1 MIQSQPQIQLGLK
14 IADIIVLLEEGRL
27 KSSSIEH
34 QENCKLKKLIDNIQ
48 VKKTFA

>member
-1 MIQSQPQIQLGLK
+1 MIQSRRQIQPGLK
-14 IADIIVLLEEGRL
+14 IADIIVLSEEGRL